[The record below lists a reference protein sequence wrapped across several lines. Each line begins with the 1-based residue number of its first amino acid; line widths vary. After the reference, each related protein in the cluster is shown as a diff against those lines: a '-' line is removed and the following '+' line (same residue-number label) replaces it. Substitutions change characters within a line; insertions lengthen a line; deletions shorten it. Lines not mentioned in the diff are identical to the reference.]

1 MEFRYSKLR
10 GRIVEKCGS
19 ITAFSEKIKISRAA
33 LNNKLS
39 NRTDISRED
48 IIEWSTI
55 LEIEP
60 KDYASYFFDIKVNT
74 L

>member
-1 MEFRYSKLR
+1 MEFEYNKLR

-33 LNNKLS
+33 LNNKLA

-48 IIEWSTI
+48 IIEWSSI
-55 LEIEP
+55 LDIDP
-60 KDYASYFFDIKVNT
+60 RDYASYFFASKVNT